1 MPDCFSISPSIAET
15 KDDFPDPTVPT
26 MAVSEPF
33 LTVILISSKTV
44 GSSLDHLKIEG
55 ENTSISSSPS
65 FI

>member
-1 MPDCFSISPSIAET
+1 MAET

-26 MAVSEPF
+26 MAVSDPF

-55 ENTSISSSPS
+55 ENTLVFINPS
-65 FI
+65 FFQHFS